1 MCSISMRSFR
11 ALSGVSVGGMLL
23 YYNIPT
29 FGSMSEKRQ
38 RSPSP
43 KKDSISKRVKE
54 ESSPPKSTDSKP
66 EKKEYRQLPE
76 IVFSIGDWDLLIQTT
91 NDKETRLL
99 YRNRKERI
107 NRVSSPYEE
116 FVKSG
121 YSLLDFRK
129 ILDDKGPDKAIDYV
143 LTMIIT
149 YMLFVYAHQAG
160 RIISIYDIIKFD
172 ALGYGHGGSLI
183 DNEPGGKVS
192 INPKSMPEC
201 FVQATPDNK
210 ISLIP
215 QIHYI
220 HNLLMHQKDSKKP
233 LSRSKKNDMR
243 DKISEEYSKCVP
255 YYHKKTSQLE
265 ADITTLDGMLDDP
278 KNDIKRTEDVLMWWF
293 SDETD
298 STDWA
303 QFKMDMD
310 KKGVTEEEY
319 RKMIVKGAI
328 GFLKRTKRVYDK
340 KENDCKEGAIL
351 SKTEALTYYPLGSD
365 EDKRKMTKQ
374 GFYSCDSLMSNVL
387 FEPKI
392 YVDDPGLSE
401 AIYTMLEEIRQM
413 MSLNKSAT
421 NSNVFAFEKSHAN
434 DLLYT
439 TGHTINE
446 SGFPIRFIRKLN
458 NALGLKSN
466 LSSLEY
472 SNNLTSKDELSVESI
487 FSHMYP
493 FRIEYYYPIC
503 CNPFEKK
510 GIEKHDS
517 QTPGGRKKTRKQYAR
532 HTSKHRASV
541 SQRNGPRRPFYRV
554 R

>member
-1 MCSISMRSFR
+1 MSAFSNKR
-11 ALSGVSVGGMLL
+11 
-23 YYNIPT
+23 PT
-29 FGSMSEKRQ
+29 PPDK
-38 RSPSP
+38 
-43 KKDSISKRVKE
+43 
-54 ESSPPKSTDSKP
+54 SSPDKSSNKKNKT
-66 EKKEYRQLPE
+66 EKTESIQLSETESIQLPE
-76 IVFSIGDWDLLIQTT
+76 IVFSIGNWALLIQAT
-91 NDKETRLL
+91 NDTEIRFL
-99 YRNRKERI
+99 YKNHEEGI
-107 NRVSSPYEE
+107 NRFSSPYED
-116 FVKSG
+116 FVNSG
-121 YSLLDFRK
+121 YSLLNFGK
-129 ILDDKGPDKAIDYV
+129 ILKKQGPDKAIDYV
-143 LTMIIT
+143 LTIIIT
-149 YMLFVYAHQAG
+149 YMLFVYAHQKG
-160 RIISIYDIIKFD
+160 RVISIYDIIKFD

-192 INPKSMPEC
+192 INPKAMPEC
-201 FVQATPDNK
+201 VVQATPDNK

-215 QIHYI
+215 QIPYI
-220 HNLLMHQKDSKKP
+220 HDLLMRQKDSKKP
-233 LSRSKKNDMR
+233 LSRSAKHGIR
-243 DKISEEYSKCVP
+243 EKIGEEYSKCVP

-278 KNDIKRTEDVLMWWF
+278 KNDIKKTEDVLMWWF

-392 YVDDPGLSE
+392 YVDDPGSSE
-401 AIYTMLEEIRQM
+401 AIYTMIEEIRQM
-413 MSLNKSAT
+413 TSLNKSAT

-446 SGFPIRFIRKLN
+446 SGFPIWLIRKLN
-458 NALGLKSN
+458 NALGLKFNLSN
-466 LSSLEY
+466 LKY
-472 SNNLTSKDELSVESI
+472 SNNLSPKGELMVESI

-510 GIEKHDS
+510 GVDKHDS

>member
-1 MCSISMRSFR
+1 MSAFSNKR
-11 ALSGVSVGGMLL
+11 
-23 YYNIPT
+23 PT
-29 FGSMSEKRQ
+29 PPDK
-38 RSPSP
+38 
-43 KKDSISKRVKE
+43 
-54 ESSPPKSTDSKP
+54 SSPDKSSNKKNKT
-66 EKKEYRQLPE
+66 EKTESIQLSETESIQLPE
-76 IVFSIGDWDLLIQTT
+76 IVFSIGNWALLIQAT
-91 NDKETRLL
+91 NDTEIRFL
-99 YRNRKERI
+99 YKNHEEGI
-107 NRVSSPYEE
+107 NRFSSPYED
-116 FVKSG
+116 FVNSG
-121 YSLLDFRK
+121 YSLLNFGK
-129 ILDDKGPDKAIDYV
+129 ILKKQGPDKAIDYV
-143 LTMIIT
+143 LTIIIT
-149 YMLFVYAHQAG
+149 YMLFVYAHQKG
-160 RIISIYDIIKFD
+160 RVISIYDIIKFD

-192 INPKSMPEC
+192 INPKAMPEC
-201 FVQATPDNK
+201 VVQATPDNK

-215 QIHYI
+215 QIPYI
-220 HNLLMHQKDSKKP
+220 HDLLMRQKDSKKP
-233 LSRSKKNDMR
+233 LSRSAKHGIR
-243 DKISEEYSKCVP
+243 EKIGEEYSKCVP

-278 KNDIKRTEDVLMWWF
+278 KNDIKKTEDVLMWWF

-392 YVDDPGLSE
+392 YVDDPGSSE
-401 AIYTMLEEIRQM
+401 AIYTMIEEIRQM
-413 MSLNKSAT
+413 TSLNKSAT

-446 SGFPIRFIRKLN
+446 SGFPIWLIRKLN
-458 NALGLKSN
+458 NALGLKFNLSN
-466 LSSLEY
+466 LKY
-472 SNNLTSKDELSVESI
+472 SNNLSPKGELMVESI

-510 GIEKHDS
+510 GVDKHDS
-517 QTPGGRKKTRKQYAR
+517 QTPGGRKKTRKRLR
-532 HTSKHRASV
+532 HTTSKRRASV

>member
-1 MCSISMRSFR
+1 
-11 ALSGVSVGGMLL
+11 
-23 YYNIPT
+23 
-29 FGSMSEKRQ
+29 MSAF
-38 RSPSP
+38 S
-43 KKDSISKRVKE
+43 SKRKASPDESSNKKNKAKE
-54 ESSPPKSTDSKP
+54 E
-66 EKKEYRQLPE
+66 EYRQLPE
-76 IVFSIGDWDLLIQTT
+76 IVFSIGNWDLLIQAT

-107 NRVSSPYEE
+107 NRFSSPYED

-121 YSLLDFRK
+121 YSLLEFRK
-129 ILDDKGPDKAIDYV
+129 ILANKGPDDAIDYV
-143 LTMIIT
+143 LKMIII

-160 RIISIYDIIKFD
+160 RIVSIYDIIKFD
-172 ALGYGHGGSLI
+172 ALGYGHGGNRI
-183 DNEPGGKVS
+183 DNEPGGKTSVNS
-192 INPKSMPEC
+192 KAMPEC

-215 QIHYI
+215 QIPYI
-220 HNLLMHQKDSKKP
+220 HDLLMLQNKSKDK
-233 LSRSKKNDMR
+233 LSRNAKHAIR
-243 DKISEEYSKCVP
+243 EKIGEEYSKCVP
-255 YYHKKTSQLE
+255 YYEKKVSRLE
-265 ADITTLDGMLDDP
+265 GDITTLNGMLDDP
-278 KNDIKRTEDVLMWWF
+278 KNDIKKAEDVLMWWF

-319 RKMIVKGAI
+319 RKIIVKGAI

-351 SKTEALTYYPLGSD
+351 SKTEALTYYPLGSY
-365 EDKRKMTKQ
+365 EDKHKMTKQ
-374 GFYSCDSLMSNVL
+374 GFYSCDSLMANVL

-421 NSNVFAFEKSHAN
+421 NSNAFAFEKSHAN

-446 SGFPIRFIRKLN
+446 SGFPVRFIRKLN
-458 NALGLKSN
+458 TALGLKSN

-472 SNNLTSKDELSVESI
+472 SNNLTSKGELSVESI
-487 FSHMYP
+487 FSKLLP
-493 FRIEYYYPIC
+493 FRIEYYYPVC

-517 QTPGGRKKTRKQYAR
+517 QTPGGRKKTRKRRR
-532 HTSKHRASV
+532 HTTKRRASV
-541 SQRNGPRRPFYRV
+541 SQRNGPRLPFYRV

>member
-1 MCSISMRSFR
+1 
-11 ALSGVSVGGMLL
+11 
-23 YYNIPT
+23 
-29 FGSMSEKRQ
+29 MSADSKKRKA
-38 RSPSP
+38 SPDKSSSD
-43 KKDSISKRVKE
+43 K
-54 ESSPPKSTDSKP
+54 SSPDKSSPDKSSNKKNKS

-76 IVFSIGDWDLLIQTT
+76 IVFSIGNWDLLIQTT

-107 NRVSSPYEE
+107 NRFSSPYED

-121 YSLLDFRK
+121 YSLLNFRK

-143 LTMIIT
+143 LTIIIT

-192 INPKSMPEC
+192 IDPKSMPEC
-201 FVQATPDNK
+201 FVQTTPSNI
-210 ISLIP
+210 ISLTTQTP
-215 QIHYI
+215 HVYE
-220 HNLLMHQKDSKKP
+220 LLKDQKDSKKP
-233 LSRSKKNDMR
+233 LSRSAKHAIR
-243 DKISEEYSKCVP
+243 EKIGEEYSKCVP
-255 YYHKKTSQLE
+255 YYHKKTSRLE
-265 ADITTLDGMLDDP
+265 ADITTLDGMLHDP
-278 KNDIKRTEDVLMWWF
+278 KNDIKRAEDVLMWWF

-392 YVDDPGLSE
+392 YVDDLGLSE
-401 AIYTMLEEIRQM
+401 AIYTMIEEIRQM

-446 SGFPIRFIRKLN
+446 SGFPVRFIRKLN
-458 NALGLKSN
+458 NALGLSFEI
-466 LSSLEY
+466 SSLEY

-517 QTPGGRKKTRKQYAR
+517 QTPGGRKKTRKRLR
-532 HTSKHRASV
+532 HTTSKRRASV
-541 SQRNGPRRPFYRV
+541 SQRNGPHRPFYRV

>member
-1 MCSISMRSFR
+1 
-11 ALSGVSVGGMLL
+11 
-23 YYNIPT
+23 
-29 FGSMSEKRQ
+29 
-38 RSPSP
+38 
-43 KKDSISKRVKE
+43 
-54 ESSPPKSTDSKP
+54 
-66 EKKEYRQLPE
+66 
-76 IVFSIGDWDLLIQTT
+76 
-91 NDKETRLL
+91 
-99 YRNRKERI
+99 
-107 NRVSSPYEE
+107 
-116 FVKSG
+116 
-121 YSLLDFRK
+121 
-129 ILDDKGPDKAIDYV
+129 
-143 LTMIIT
+143 
-149 YMLFVYAHQAG
+149 
-160 RIISIYDIIKFD
+160 
-172 ALGYGHGGSLI
+172 
-183 DNEPGGKVS
+183 
-192 INPKSMPEC
+192 
-201 FVQATPDNK
+201 
-210 ISLIP
+210 
-215 QIHYI
+215 
-220 HNLLMHQKDSKKP
+220 
-233 LSRSKKNDMR
+233 
-243 DKISEEYSKCVP
+243 
-255 YYHKKTSQLE
+255 
-265 ADITTLDGMLDDP
+265 MLDDP
-278 KNDIKRTEDVLMWWF
+278 KNDIKKTEDVLMWWF

-310 KKGVTEEEY
+310 KKGGTEEEY

-328 GFLKRTKRVYDK
+328 GFLKRTKRMYDK

-413 MSLNKSAT
+413 MSLNHSAT
-421 NSNVFAFEKSHAN
+421 NSNVSEFEKSHAN

-439 TGHTINE
+439 TGHAINE
-446 SGFPIRFIRKLN
+446 SGFPIQFIRKLN

-510 GIEKHDS
+510 GVDKHDS
-517 QTPGGRKKTRKQYAR
+517 QTLGGRKKTHKRR
-532 HTSKHRASV
+532 HRRTLRCRTLRCRTLRGRALRGRTLR
-541 SQRNGPRRPFYRV
+541 QP
-554 R
+554 

>member
-1 MCSISMRSFR
+1 M
-11 ALSGVSVGGMLL
+11 
-23 YYNIPT
+23 
-29 FGSMSEKRQ
+29 
-38 RSPSP
+38 
-43 KKDSISKRVKE
+43 SKRKASPDESSNKKNKVKE
-54 ESSPPKSTDSKP
+54 D
-66 EKKEYRQLPE
+66 EYRQLPE
-76 IVFSIGDWDLLIQTT
+76 IVFSIGNWDLLIQAT
-91 NDKETRLL
+91 NDKETQFL
-99 YRNRKERI
+99 YQNRKERI
-107 NRVSSPYEE
+107 NRFSSPYED

-121 YSLLDFRK
+121 HSLLNFRK
-129 ILDDKGPDKAIDYV
+129 ILEKQGPDKAIDYV
-143 LTMIIT
+143 LTMIIA
-149 YMLFVYAHQAG
+149 YMLFVYAHQEG

-183 DNEPGGKVS
+183 DNEPGGKASVNS
-192 INPKSMPEC
+192 KAMPEC

-215 QIHYI
+215 QIPYI
-220 HNLLMHQKDSKKP
+220 HDLLMLQNKSKGK
-233 LSRSKKNDMR
+233 LSRNAKHAIR
-243 DKISEEYSKCVP
+243 EKIGEEYSKCVP
-255 YYHKKTSQLE
+255 YYHKKTSRLE
-265 ADITTLDGMLDDP
+265 ADITTLNGKLDDP
-278 KNDIKRTEDVLMWWF
+278 TYKIKDVEDVLMWWF

-298 STDWA
+298 SRDWA

-319 RKMIVKGAI
+319 RKIIVKGAI

-351 SKTEALTYYPLGSD
+351 SKTKALTYYPLSSD

-401 AIYTMLEEIRQM
+401 AIYTMLEEIRQV
-413 MSLNKSAT
+413 MSRNTSTAG
-421 NSNVFAFEKSHAN
+421 SNVFAFEKSHAN

-446 SGFPIRFIRKLN
+446 SGFLIRFIRKL
-458 NALGLKSN
+458 AKAFGLSFN

-472 SNNLTSKDELSVESI
+472 SNNLSQKGELMVESI
-487 FSHMYP
+487 FSNLLP

-517 QTPGGRKKTRKQYAR
+517 QTPGGRKKTRKQRRY
-532 HTSKHRASV
+532 TSKRRASV

>member
-1 MCSISMRSFR
+1 MSADSKKRPAPPDKS
-11 ALSGVSVGGMLL
+11 SPDKSS
-23 YYNIPT
+23 NKKNK
-29 FGSMSEKRQ
+29 SEKT
-38 RSPSP
+38 
-43 KKDSISKRVKE
+43 KSI
-54 ESSPPKSTDSKP
+54 
-66 EKKEYRQLPE
+66 QLPE
-76 IVFSIGDWDLLIQTT
+76 IVFSIGNWDLLIPAI
-91 NDKETRLL
+91 NDKEIRFL
-99 YRNRKERI
+99 YQNRKERI
-107 NRVSSPYEE
+107 TRFSSPYED
-116 FVKSG
+116 FVNSK
-121 YSLLDFRK
+121 YSLLEFRK
-129 ILDDKGPDKAIDYV
+129 ILEKQGPDKAIDYV
-143 LTMIIT
+143 LTIIIT
-149 YMLFVYAHQAG
+149 YILFVYAHQEED

-192 INPKSMPEC
+192 INPKAMPEC

-215 QIHYI
+215 QIPYI
-220 HNLLMHQKDSKKP
+220 HDLLMRQKDSKKP
-233 LSRSKKNDMR
+233 LSRSAKHAIR
-243 DKISEEYSKCVP
+243 EKIGEEYSKCVP
-255 YYHKKTSQLE
+255 YYHKKTSRLE

-278 KNDIKRTEDVLMWWF
+278 KNDIKKAEDVLMWWF

-303 QFKMDMD
+303 QFKMDME

-340 KENDCKEGAIL
+340 KEIDCKEGAIL
-351 SKTEALTYYPLGSD
+351 SKTKALTYYPLSSD

-413 MSLNKSAT
+413 MSRNTSTAG
-421 NSNVFAFEKSHAN
+421 SNVFAFEKSHAN

-446 SGFPIRFIRKLN
+446 SGFSVQFIRKLN
-458 NALGLKSN
+458 NTLGLKSN

-472 SNNLTSKDELSVESI
+472 SNNLSQKGELMVESI
-487 FSHMYP
+487 FSNLLP

-510 GIEKHDS
+510 GIDKHDS
-517 QTPGGRKKTRKQYAR
+517 QTPGGRKKTRKQRR
-532 HTSKHRASV
+532 HTTSKRRASV
-541 SQRNGPRRPFYRV
+541 SQRNGPHRPFYRV